1 MTRLIATSAIA
12 LCAATPLFAQDA
24 ACPAVGSNGQ
34 WIGGSAAAS
43 DIATMDSYGEQM
55 ALVLNGNRYASVF
68 SLSAP
73 TSTRI
78 EAQGRANG
86 DPVLTLYDP
95 AGDEILTDDDS
106 GGNGAARAEVDLD
119 AGTYCAVITSY
130 DGGPMTAFVRI
141 GRTEM
146 DPLTEGRGNMPDP
159 DPGATGTAGAGC
171 QDAVNFGTLAS
182 GGAPLSIATAAG
194 ETGYLSFDLTEAM
207 PVTITAENEDADPL
221 ISLSGPDGENLG
233 ENDDFDGLNARL
245 DIATPL
251 APGTYCIALN
261 ALSDEAAPIDVTV
274 AAYDPEAALMGLYAR
289 GEAAPPLDGSVQI
302 TDLGTLETVLRA
314 DIDVGSDTQ
323 WFRLDVP
330 AAGLMVIEANAIG
343 PSGDPWLVVFDV
355 AGREIAQNDDT
366 PSGTDAQVMP
376 RVNAE
381 TYLIGV
387 KQVGDRQGFVR
398 LLLERFV
405 PAQ

>member
-12 LCAATPLFAQDA
+12 LCAASPSFAQDA
-24 ACPAVGSNGQ
+24 ACPAVSGTGQ

-43 DIATMDSYGEQM
+43 DIATTDSYGEQM

-73 TSTRI
+73 TATRI

-86 DPVLTLYDP
+86 DPVLTLYGP

-119 AGTYCAVITSY
+119 PGTYCAVITSY

-146 DPLTEGRGNMPDP
+146 EPLTEGLGNTSNRGPD
-159 DPGATGTAGAGC
+159 TASAGC
-171 QDAVNFGTLAS
+171 QDAVNFGTLAP

-194 ETGYLSFDLTEAM
+194 ATGYLSFDLTEPM

-221 ISLSGPDGENLG
+221 ISLSGPDGTNLG

-245 DIATPL
+245 DIAAPL
-251 APGTYCIALN
+251 APGTYCIALD

-274 AAYDPEAALMGLYAR
+274 AGYDPEAALMGLYAR

-330 AAGLMVIEANAIG
+330 SAGVMLIEANAIG
-343 PSGDPWLVVFDV
+343 PAGDPWLVVYDV